1 MLILFPKLFVMLE
14 FQEND
19 ESDFWVAP
27 LKIFV
32 IVNSSFALEIL
43 ISLGYFKDFFF
54 KYYNN
59 LCLSYQAGMN
69 MSPVSRL
76 KKTWAKVKT
85 AKFYILEV
93 SLANIWSCG
102 C

>member
-1 MLILFPKLFVMLE
+1 MLILFPKLFLMLE
-14 FQEND
+14 FQENYK
-19 ESDFWVAP
+19 SDFWVAP

-43 ISLGYFKDFFF
+43 TSLGYFKDFFL
-54 KYYNN
+54 KYS
-59 LCLSYQAGMN
+59 CLPYQAGMN

-85 AKFYILEV
+85 AKFYVLEV